1 MTGSGTMLGS
11 GINNVAA
18 ALVFRKVASLGI
30 EVDIKIS
37 GEGMNHT
44 VEIALPDGRRWTI
57 HNAREWFELYPI
69 LRRGTASGV

>member
-1 MTGSGTMLGS
+1 MKPSGTMLES
-11 GINNVAA
+11 GINAVAA

-30 EVDIKIS
+30 EATVKIS

-44 VEIALPDGRRWTI
+44 IEIALPDGRSWTI
-57 HNAREWFELYPI
+57 RNAREWFKLYPI